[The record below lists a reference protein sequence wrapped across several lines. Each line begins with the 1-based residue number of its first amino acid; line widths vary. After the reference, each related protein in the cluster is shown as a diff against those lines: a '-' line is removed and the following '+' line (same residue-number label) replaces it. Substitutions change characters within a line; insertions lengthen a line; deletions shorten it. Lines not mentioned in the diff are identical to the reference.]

1 NIFVDP
7 LVQPLSTRSDFGV
20 EFLKAVEG
28 IHKAFPGIHTMCG
41 LSNISYG
48 LPARKLMNQ
57 TFAVMAIAKGLDG
70 LIINPLDERMMAQI
84 TAAEALA
91 GRDNFCMKY
100 LKAYRAKK
108 LEV

>member
-1 NIFVDP
+1 
-7 LVQPLSTRSDFGV
+7 
-20 EFLKAVEG
+20 
-28 IHKAFPGIHTMCG
+28 
-41 LSNISYG
+41 
-48 LPARKLMNQ
+48 
-57 TFAVMAIAKGLDG
+57 
-70 LIINPLDERMMAQI
+70 MMAQI